1 MAKNSKK
8 STRKFEK
15 NQLKDV
21 IERRK
26 AGAKIKQ
33 RQQVKA
39 KRRLRNAE
47 SSTDD
52 TSEKPNVSLP
62 KNQDSFENMNV
73 DDFFQGGFDIP
84 KESEKPTGIKVNGKS
99 STKRKRLGSDSEDY
113 NSDELSSVETILSS
127 KNSEDESEAEDDF
140 GMSKQVMD
148 GLSEKDPEFYKFLK
162 ENDPEALDFDENA
175 NFSEIEELSASD
187 EEQSRKKRKKSTNSK
202 DEEDSNGETDS
213 SVINIAI
220 VKKWTKAMTEQ
231 FSLRAMRQVVLAFRT
246 AAHVNEDDGNKHKY
260 SILNSE
266 VYHELVI
273 TALNNI
279 PLVLQHHLPIKES
292 SSGKIR
298 ISTDSKKFKTL
309 TPLLKSHST
318 SINHLLVTL
327 SDPATVKMT
336 LSSITQLIPY
346 VIPFKKIL
354 KSIVQTVVD
363 IWSDISYTEATRI
376 TAFLAL
382 RRLVV
387 VGDPG
392 IREVVLKTIYQGLVK
407 SSRSTTIHTIQG
419 INLMKN
425 SAAELWGIDASVGYT
440 TGFTFIRQLAI
451 HLRNSITNN
460 QKESYKTVYNWQYI
474 HSLDF
479 WSCVLS
485 EHSCPL
491 KEAKTGK
498 ESELRP
504 LIYPTVQ
511 ITLGAL
517 RLIPTATY
525 FPLRFHLIRSL
536 LRISRAT
543 GTYIPLA
550 SPLLEVLNSS
560 EMKKAPKSS
569 TLKPFDFA
577 FNYRA
582 QKTYLHTRVY
592 QDSVGEQIVELLSE
606 FFVLW
611 STSIAFP
618 ELALPVVIMLKR
630 WVKDVSKK
638 NNGNKN
644 PKVVNLIMLLVQKL
658 EANAKWI
665 EMKRAQVDFAP
676 NKREG
681 VDEFLKGFD
690 WEKSAL
696 GAFVAGQRKQRE
708 ENSRLLEE
716 GRRQEEV
723 KKKTENLQKKGND
736 AEWSDDHSN

>member
-39 KRRLRNAE
+39 KRRQRNTE
-47 SSTDD
+47 SSTND
-52 TSEKPNVSLP
+52 TSERPNASLH
-62 KNQDSFENMNV
+62 KNQGSFENMNV

-84 KESEKPTGIKVNGKS
+84 KKYEKPTGLKVNGKS
-99 STKRKRLGSDSEDY
+99 STKRKRPRSDSEDN

-127 KNSEDESEAEDDF
+127 NNSEDESEAEDDL

-148 GLSEKDPEFYKFLK
+148 GLSEKDPEFYQFLK
-162 ENDPEALDFDENA
+162 ENDPEALDFDENT
-175 NFSEIEELSASD
+175 NFSEIEELSAGD

-202 DEEDSNGETDS
+202 DEEDSNEETDS
-213 SVINIAI
+213 SVVNIAI

-246 AAHVNEDDGNKHKY
+246 AAHVNEDDGNKNKY
-260 SILNSE
+260 SILNPE
-266 VYHELVI
+266 VYHDLVV

-292 SSGKIR
+292 SSG
-298 ISTDSKKFKTL
+298 KTL

-346 VIPFKKIL
+346 FIPFKKIL
-354 KSIVQTVVD
+354 KSIVQSVVD
-363 IWSDISYTEATRI
+363 IWSNISYSEATRI

-387 VGDPG
+387 IGDPG
-392 IREVVLKTIYQGLVK
+392 IREVVLKTVYQGLVK

-451 HLRNSITNN
+451 HLRNSITKN

-491 KEAKTGK
+491 KEAEAGK
-498 ESELRP
+498 ESELKP

-569 TLKPFDFA
+569 TLKPFDFV

-592 QDSVGEQIVELLSE
+592 QDNLSEQIVELLSE

-644 PKVVNLIMLLVQKL
+644 SKVVNLIMLLVQKL
-658 EANAKWI
+658 DANAKWI

-676 NKREG
+676 NKRAG
-681 VDEFLKGFD
+681 VDDFLKGFN

-696 GAFVAGQRKQRE
+696 GAFVAGQRKQRD
-708 ENSRLLEE
+708 ENSRLIEE
-716 GRRQEEV
+716 GRRQEEM
-723 KKKTENLQKKGND
+723 KKKSENLQMKGDD